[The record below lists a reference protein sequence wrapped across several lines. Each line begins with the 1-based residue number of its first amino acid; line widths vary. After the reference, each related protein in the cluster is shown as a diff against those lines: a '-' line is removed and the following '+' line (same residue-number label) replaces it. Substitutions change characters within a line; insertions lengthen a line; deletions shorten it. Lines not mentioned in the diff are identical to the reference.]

1 MTVRASSAPPAAD
14 DTSRRDARATWHGV
28 AELKRATLAQM
39 ARHREAPVPRFAALE
54 VGGRAIAIYGWTA
67 MPARLD
73 LAAEALGLPEDLLVL
88 GWHLFEGYPD
98 TDEAVAEEIALKMDF
113 LGQIPVGV
121 DATQVAARFV
131 AGCLLDRLGVL
142 AAPSGPADRALIA
155 AVGEAVLEGAVAAL
169 APLGAEADARVAA
182 LGAEL
187 RACREGETAESLR
200 LRREQRALEATSAA
214 CRVFEDPRAVLGVVA
229 GALEGPRGDGT
240 WDVDRDFEPLVAR
253 LSALL
258 NALISAQGGGRAPA

>member
-1 MTVRASSAPPAAD
+1 
-14 DTSRRDARATWHGV
+14 
-28 AELKRATLAQM
+28 
-39 ARHREAPVPRFAALE
+39 
-54 VGGRAIAIYGWTA
+54 VG
-67 MPARLD
+67 D
-73 LAAEALGLPEDLLVL
+73 
-88 GWHLFEGYPD
+88 
-98 TDEAVAEEIALKMDF
+98 
-113 LGQIPVGV
+113 
-121 DATQVAARFV
+121 
-131 AGCLLDRLGVL
+131 
-142 AAPSGPADRALIA
+142 
-155 AVGEAVLEGAVAAL
+155 AVLEGAVAAL

-187 RACREGETAESLR
+187 RAYHEGETAESLR

-240 WDVDRDFEPLVAR
+240 WDVDRDFEPLAAR